1 MSTNNLKI
9 EHLVEGD
16 GASPQAGDYVSVH
29 YVGTLLDGTEF
40 DNSHKRGA
48 PIEFPI
54 GQGRVIKGWD
64 IGIAQLKVG
73 GKARLTIP
81 PELGYG
87 SRGAGNVITPNATLQ
102 FEVEL
107 VGTKPAPK
115 IEYIE
120 IEAGTGPMPKRGQRV
135 AVHYV
140 GTLQDGTE
148 FDNSLNRG
156 QPIAFPLGAGRV
168 IPGWDMG
175 IAMMREGGKATLI
188 IPPEL
193 GYGARGAGGVI
204 PPNATLV
211 FDVELVKVG

>member
-1 MSTNNLKI
+1 MSTNDLNI
-9 EHLVEGD
+9 EHLVEGN
-16 GASPQAGDYVSVH
+16 GASPQQGDYVSVH
-29 YVGTLLDGTEF
+29 YVGTLMDGTEF
-40 DNSHKRGA
+40 DSSRKRGT
-48 PIEFPI
+48 PFEFPL
-54 GQGRVIKGWD
+54 GEGRVIKGWD
-64 IGIAQLKVG
+64 IGVAQLKVG
-73 GKARLTIP
+73 GKAIFIIP

-87 SRGAGNVITPNATLQ
+87 SRGAGNVIPPNATLK

-107 VGTKPAPK
+107 LGTKPAPQ

-120 IEAGTGPMPKRGQRV
+120 IEAGTGPAPKRGQRV

-140 GTLQDGTE
+140 GTLEDGTE

-168 IPGWDMG
+168 IPGWEMG

-193 GYGARGAGGVI
+193 GYGPRGAGGVI
-204 PPNATLV
+204 PPNATLT

>member
-1 MSTNNLKI
+1 MSELKI
-9 EHLVEGD
+9 EHIEEGT

-29 YVGTLLDGTEF
+29 YVGTLTDGTEF
-40 DNSHKRGA
+40 DNSRKRGE

-54 GQGRVIKGWD
+54 GEGRVIQGWD
-64 IGIAQLKVG
+64 QGIAQLKVG
-73 GKARLTIP
+73 GKATLTIP

-87 SRGAGNVITPNATLQ
+87 DRGAGNVIPPNATLV

-107 VGTKPAPK
+107 VDVKAAPK

-120 IEAGTGPMPKRGQRV
+120 VEPGTGAQPTQGQNV
-135 AVHYV
+135 SVHYV

-156 QPIAFPLGAGRV
+156 QPISFPLGMGRV
-168 IPGWDMG
+168 IAGWDQG
-175 IAMMREGGKATLI
+175 IAMMKEGGKATLI